1 MTDTLLIY
9 TRTAGYRHASIPA
22 GISALSSLAD
32 RAGLSAQATE
42 DPAVF
47 EPKRL
52 AACAAVVFLSTSG
65 TVLTDPARAALA
77 EYVLEGGGFLGV
89 HSAAATE
96 EGWPFYGG
104 LVGARFA
111 GHPELQPAAV
121 TVSDRDHP
129 ATAVLPQRWPWT
141 DEWYDFTAFP
151 AAGSRILATVDESLY
166 EGGRMGP
173 GHPLVWCREIGL
185 GRSFYTALGH
195 RAEAYAD
202 PAFRAHLDGALRWTA
217 DRG

>member
-1 MTDTLLIY
+1 MTNTILIY
-9 TRTAGYRHASIPA
+9 TRTAGYRHDSIPA

-32 RAGLSAQATE
+32 REGLAAEATE
-42 DPAVF
+42 DPAAF

-52 AACAAVVFLSTSG
+52 ASCAAVVFLSTTG
-65 TVLTDPARAALA
+65 TVLTDPARAAL
-77 EYVLEGGGFLGV
+77 EDYVMDGGGFLGV
-89 HSAAATE
+89 HSASATE
-96 EGWPFYGG
+96 EVWPFYGD

-111 GHPELQPAAV
+111 GHPALQTAAV

-129 ATAVLPQRWPWT
+129 ATAGLPEQWPWT

-151 AAGSRILATVDESLY
+151 AEDSRVLATVDEALY
-166 EGGRMGP
+166 EGGLMGP
-173 GHPLVWCREIGL
+173 GHPLVWCREMGL

-195 RAEAYAD
+195 RPEAYAD
-202 PAFRAHLDGALRWTA
+202 PAFRAHLAGALRWTA